1 MKMKLLPSK
10 LQRRLFKMSQ
20 RETVVSILCCNI
32 HLPSGSGSDT
42 GEKKLEEIRWRRMK
56 WKKGS
61 LRFRE
66 IFT

>member
-1 MKMKLLPSK
+1 MRMKLPLSK
-10 LQRRLFKMSQ
+10 GQSRFFRMSQ
-20 RETVVSILCCNI
+20 QESVVSIMCCNI